1 MRPLLRKRTRETY
14 PSDTYVQ
21 VPFRQ
26 LMSMEKSIG
35 IYLTYFFMALIALN
49 AIRALFRGEFNAMVT
64 AVLMLAL
71 TVIPFIVAKRMNLH
85 LPWFVFFLVA
95 LALWIHTAGYVQGY
109 YTTYYPYYDKIA
121 HIVSGTAV
129 AVLGFLGVIFVDKYL
144 KMNLT
149 PIFIVFFTILFG
161 VALGA
166 FWEMYEYLV
175 DFFFGGSLAG
185 PMQNSLDDT
194 MLDMMFVLAGSIIV
208 AVLGIFWFKHHRKE
222 EITDGAKI

>member
-1 MRPLLRKRTRETY
+1 M
-14 PSDTYVQ
+14 VMQ
-21 VPFRQ
+21 
-26 LMSMEKSIG
+26 KSIG
-35 IYLTYFFMALIALN
+35 IYLAYFFMALIALN
-49 AIRALFRGEFNAMVT
+49 AVRALARGEYNAMVT

-129 AVLGFLGVIFVDKYL
+129 AVLGFLGVIFVDRYL

-149 PIFIVFFTILFG
+149 PLFIIFFTIIFG

-166 FWEMYEYLV
+166 FWEMYEFLV

-185 PMQNSLDDT
+185 PMQNGLDDT

-208 AVLGIFWFKHHRKE
+208 AIMGIFWFKHHQKE
-222 EITDGAKI
+222 EITSGAKI